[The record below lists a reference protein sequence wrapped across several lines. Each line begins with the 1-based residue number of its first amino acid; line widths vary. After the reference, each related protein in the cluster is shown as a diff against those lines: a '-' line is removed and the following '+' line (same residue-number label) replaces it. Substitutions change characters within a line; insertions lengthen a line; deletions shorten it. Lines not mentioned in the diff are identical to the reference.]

1 MNFILQN
8 ARWLAATA
16 LLYFCSCFGQTFFIS
31 LFAGEIRETFNL
43 SHGDWGFIYSGG
55 TLASAIAMLC
65 FGGYIDKYK
74 ISLNIKIVVISLS
87 LICLS
92 MTFINQVWVLPFI
105 IFGLRFFGQGML
117 IHIPAVAIG
126 KWYGKNKGKAL
137 SLSIMGFSI
146 GEAILPIIFVSLI
159 ILIGWRNSWLV
170 GTIILLITLPIIINL
185 LSNERTPNSSQENII
200 DQVGMESK
208 HWERKE
214 VLKHWVFWSVI
225 IPFLIPPIFSTAFF
239 FNMVHLTEIKNWSLI
254 TFTSLFPFYTGMSIL
269 TTLISGWILDKFGVE
284 KILPFYLIPMAFG
297 LLIFSYSDTYITAAL
312 GFCFLGMT
320 QGLAMMI
327 GGTFWPVY
335 YGTKN
340 LGSVRSLSTSSM
352 VFGTA
357 IGPAV
362 VGKLLD
368 FSINYNLIL
377 LGMSCLAIIASVS
390 LWFIM
395 LKAPA
400 LLPNKKN

>member
-146 GEAILPIIFVSLI
+146 GEAILPIIFVSLF

-170 GTIILLITLPIIINL
+170 GTTILLITLPIIINL

-200 DQVGMESK
+200 DQVGMGSK

>member
-170 GTIILLITLPIIINL
+170 GTTILLITLPIIINL

>member
-16 LLYFCSCFGQTFFIS
+16 LLYFCSSFGQTFFIS
-31 LFAGEIRETFNL
+31 LFAGEIREAFNL

-65 FGGYIDKYK
+65 FGGYVDKYK

-87 LICLS
+87 LICLA
-92 MTFINQVWVLPFI
+92 MTFVKQVWILPFI

-137 SLSIMGFSI
+137 SLSIMGFSL

-170 GTIILLITLPIIINL
+170 GTTILLITLPIIINL

-200 DQVGMESK
+200 DQVGMGSK

>member
-1 MNFILQN
+1 MSFFIQN
-8 ARWLAATA
+8 ARWLVATA

-31 LFAGEIRETFNL
+31 LFAGEIRQAFDL
-43 SHGDWGFIYSGG
+43 SHGDWGLIYSGG
-55 TLASAIAMLC
+55 TLASAIAMLF

-74 ISLNIKIVVISLS
+74 ITLNIKVVIISLS
-87 LICLS
+87 LLCLT
-92 MTFINQVWVLPFI
+92 MTFVNLIWYLPII

-146 GEAILPIIFVSLI
+146 GEAIFPVIFVFLFSIIGWRYSWIVGMLVLLMVLPII
-159 ILIGWRNSWLV
+159 LV
-170 GTIILLITLPIIINL
+170 L
-185 LSNERTPNSSQENII
+185 LSNERSPNSKQEN
-200 DQVGMESK
+200 QSQTGMKNK
-208 HWERKE
+208 HWTRNE
-214 VLKHWVFWSVI
+214 VLSDWLFWAII

-239 FNMVHLTEIKNWSLI
+239 FNMVHLTEVKNWSLI

-269 TTLISGWILDKFGVE
+269 TTLSSGWMLDKFGVE
-284 KILPFYLIPMAFG
+284 KILPFYLLPMALG
-297 LLIFSYSDTYITAAL
+297 LLIFSYSTSYLTAIL
-312 GFCFLGMT
+312 GFSFLGMT
-320 QGLAMMI
+320 QGLAMTI
-327 GGTFWPVY
+327 GGTFWPNY

-340 LGSVRSLSTSSM
+340 LGSVRSLSTSTM

-368 FSINYNLIL
+368 FNINYDLIL
-377 LGMSCLAIIASVS
+377 LGMSILGVIASVS
-390 LWFIM
+390 LAITM
-395 LKAPA
+395 ARTPKISSQG
-400 LLPNKKN
+400 

>member
-170 GTIILLITLPIIINL
+170 GTTILLITLPIIINL

-200 DQVGMESK
+200 DQVGMGSK

-297 LLIFSYSDTYITAAL
+297 LLIFSYSGTYITAAL

>member
-1 MNFILQN
+1 
-8 ARWLAATA
+8 
-16 LLYFCSCFGQTFFIS
+16 
-31 LFAGEIRETFNL
+31 
-43 SHGDWGFIYSGG
+43 
-55 TLASAIAMLC
+55 
-65 FGGYIDKYK
+65 
-74 ISLNIKIVVISLS
+74 
-87 LICLS
+87 
-92 MTFINQVWVLPFI
+92 
-105 IFGLRFFGQGML
+105 
-117 IHIPAVAIG
+117 
-126 KWYGKNKGKAL
+126 
-137 SLSIMGFSI
+137 
-146 GEAILPIIFVSLI
+146 
-159 ILIGWRNSWLV
+159 
-170 GTIILLITLPIIINL
+170 
-185 LSNERTPNSSQENII
+185 
-200 DQVGMESK
+200 
-208 HWERKE
+208 
-214 VLKHWVFWSVI
+214 
-225 IPFLIPPIFSTAFF
+225 
-239 FNMVHLTEIKNWSLI
+239 MVHLTEIKNWSLI

>member
-16 LLYFCSCFGQTFFIS
+16 LLYFCSSFGQTFFIS
-31 LFAGEIRETFNL
+31 LFAGEIREAFNL

-65 FGGYIDKYK
+65 FGGYVDKYK

-87 LICLS
+87 LICLA
-92 MTFINQVWVLPFI
+92 MTFVKQVWILPFI

-146 GEAILPIIFVSLI
+146 GEAILPVIFVSLF

-185 LSNERTPNSSQENII
+185 LSNERIPNSSQENII
-200 DQVGMESK
+200 DQVGMGSK
-208 HWERKE
+208 HWKRKE

-239 FNMVHLTEIKNWSLI
+239 FNMVHLTEIKSWSLI

-284 KILPFYLIPMAFG
+284 KILPFYLLPMALG
-297 LLIFSYSDTYITAAL
+297 LLVFSYSDTYMTAAI
-312 GFCFLGMT
+312 GFSFLGMT

-340 LGSVRSLSTSSM
+340 LGSVRSLSTSCM

-377 LGMSCLAIIASVS
+377 LGMSFLAIIASVC

>member
-200 DQVGMESK
+200 DQVGMGSK